1 VGQEHHENVDIV
13 HDWFH
18 SLKLINLIIC
28 SLGSHEKHGNE
39 KCEKCGCEEEH
50 TETGKSL
57 FTLFRV
63 ITLHGPIERSRATDE
78 THDGVNKRKGDTFIF
93 NKLGHQESEW
103 NGETNSEGRSQVFV
117 EVLLD
122 WLSLHG
128 ITLRVDAHT
137 DGRNNHVEEAKKEN
151 THDRHSRHFKINF
164 TRRNIFCSVVH
175 SGSRLSRSKT

>member
-18 SLKLINLIIC
+18 SLKLINLISC
-28 SLGSHEKHGNE
+28 SLGSQQIER
-39 KCEKCGCEEEH
+39 EEEGDCIECGSQSGEIPV
-50 TETGKSL
+50 TAFGI
-57 FTLFRV
+57 FTLDSPV
-63 ITLHGPIERSRATDE
+63 EGGCATNK
-78 THDGVNKRKGDTFIF
+78 THDRVDECKHSTFILH
-93 NKLGHQESEW
+93 KLGDQEGKWNCEG
-103 NGETNSEGRSQVFV
+103 NGESRGQVFV

-151 THDRHSRHFKINF
+151 THDSQSRHFKINF
-164 TRRNIFCSVVH
+164 TGRNIFCSVVH
-175 SGSRLSRSKT
+175 SGSLLSRSKT